1 MSTQYKTR
9 NTKRYLRQMLR
20 EMRYLLTKDLKLEL
34 RKSHVLSG
42 LALYI
47 LSTIYV
53 CYLSFGT
60 ISDLQT
66 WNALIWII
74 VLFSAFN
81 GLARTFDGE
90 TREQEIYFYTLTSPQ
105 GLLFSKIIFNIFMML
120 IMTVLAI
127 LIYSVMLGTAD
138 ISLDALGQ
146 FGIGLIL
153 GSCAFSTTLTLISG
167 IAAKSNNNVGLMALL
182 GFPVII
188 PSLLILSD
196 FSEKSLAGMSWSVN
210 MQNLLFLIALNVAI
224 AALSYILFPYLWR
237 D

>member
-1 MSTQYKTR
+1 
-9 NTKRYLRQMLR
+9 MLR
-20 EMRYLLTKDLKLEL
+20 EMRYLIAKDLKLEL
-34 RKSHVLSG
+34 RKSHVLGG

-60 ISDLQT
+60 INDLET

-74 VLFSAFN
+74 VLFAAFN

-90 TREQEIYFYTLTSPQ
+90 TREQEIYYYTLTSPQ
-105 GLLFSKIIFNIFMML
+105 GLLFSKIVFNILMML
-120 IMTVLAI
+120 IMTILAI
-127 LIYSVMLGTAD
+127 LVYSLMLGTAS
-138 ISLDALGQ
+138 ISMDALGQ
-146 FGIGLIL
+146 FAVGLIL

-196 FSEKSLAGMSWSVN
+196 FSEKSLSGMPWSAN
-210 MQNLLFLIALNVAI
+210 LQNLLFLIGLNVAI